1 MAELTVSLVAADRE
15 VWSGTARSVVAKTAE
30 GDIGI
35 LPGHEPVLALL
46 VPGVVRIDAT
56 ESGPVVAAV
65 HGGFFSVDSN
75 AVAILAETAEL
86 AAEIDVPRAR
96 DALERARSSG
106 EDPQQL
112 AAARRAE
119 SRIRAAE
126 GARA

>member
-1 MAELTVSLVAADRE
+1 VAELTVSLVAADRE

-46 VPGVVRIDAT
+46 VPGVVRIDAVDA
-56 ESGPVVAAV
+56 GPVVAAV

-86 AAEIDVPRAR
+86 AAEIDVARAR
-96 DALERARSSG
+96 DALERARSG
-106 EDPQQL
+106 GDDPQEQ
-112 AAARRAE
+112 AAVRRAE